1 MRNAAVVLIL
11 ALAVT
16 ACSLQQVG
24 TPTPVPQPTIA
35 PVTPSLTP
43 TPEPPSYAVTVVLDP
58 TLTGQ
63 DPSITDSWT
72 AYANARADWIRSN
85 ITPEAMAIAGYHPS
99 FDEEVA
105 GRTALAQAW
114 IAQKRITPALK
125 NVYLDQL
132 VQVYQAYFIKEYT
145 WTYFALD
152 TWEEPHGLYLSAFKR
167 WLREHPWKPI
177 HIPQT
182 LATVRVR
189 MTP

>member
-1 MRNAAVVLIL
+1 MRNAAVVLVL
-11 ALAVT
+11 ALAVM
-16 ACSLQQVG
+16 ACSLQQAG
-24 TPTPVPQPTIA
+24 TPTPRPYPTAA
-35 PVTPSLTP
+35 PVTPSVTP
-43 TPEPPSYAVTVVLDP
+43 TPGPPAYTVTVVLDP

-63 DPSITDSWT
+63 DPSVTDSWM
-72 AYANARADWIRSN
+72 AYGNARADWIRAN
-85 ITPEAMAIAGYHPS
+85 ITPQAMAIAGYHPS

-114 IAQKRITPALK
+114 MKQKRITPGLK

-152 TWEEPHGLYLSAFKR
+152 SWEEPHGLYLSAFKR

-182 LATVRVR
+182 LATVQVR